1 MDCQENEYW
10 DQWGQ
15 CATCQ
20 LCGPG
25 LELSKDC
32 GYGEGGD
39 AYCTVCPPCR
49 YKSSWGHHRCQTC
62 ITCAVINCIQK
73 ANCTATSNAVC
84 GDCLPSFYQKRI
96 GGLQDQECI
105 PCTKQTPTYE
115 VQCAFQLSLM
125 KENVHT
131 VPLQEA
137 TLVAMMSSLLMV
149 FTLVFLGLFFLYCK
163 QFFNRHCQRGGSL
176 QFEADKASEEESL
189 FTMPPGQ
196 ETSPK
201 SPLGESIFESQ
212 PLNPIL
218 DDDCSSTC
226 GFPTQESFTMASCA
240 SESHSHWLHIPIE
253 CTELDLQMFSSSP
266 SCTGS
271 ETLGGNTAENS
282 EDRLEFNMPLEVP
295 SD

>member
-1 MDCQENEYW
+1 MFAQISAIYLEEAFKDEITALLPPPNKVKSQVFVQTKIRDYEIGQWNVGTVLNGKSLRFTLGSDLAENIHPY
-10 DQWGQ
+10 
-15 CATCQ
+15 
-20 LCGPG
+20 
-25 LELSKDC
+25 
-32 GYGEGGD
+32 
-39 AYCTVCPPCR
+39 R
-49 YKSSWGHHRCQTC
+49 
-62 ITCAVINCIQK
+62 
-73 ANCTATSNAVC
+73 
-84 GDCLPSFYQKRI
+84 
-96 GGLQDQECI
+96 LQDG
-105 PCTKQTPTYE
+105 
-115 VQCAFQLSLM
+115 
-125 KENVHT
+125 
-131 VPLQEA
+131 
-137 TLVAMMSSLLMV
+137 VA
-149 FTLVFLGLFFLYCK
+149 GD
-163 QFFNRHCQRGGSL
+163 SL

-226 GFPTQESFTMASCA
+226 GFPTQKSFTMASCA

-282 EDRLEFNMPLEVP
+282 EDRLEFNMPFEVP